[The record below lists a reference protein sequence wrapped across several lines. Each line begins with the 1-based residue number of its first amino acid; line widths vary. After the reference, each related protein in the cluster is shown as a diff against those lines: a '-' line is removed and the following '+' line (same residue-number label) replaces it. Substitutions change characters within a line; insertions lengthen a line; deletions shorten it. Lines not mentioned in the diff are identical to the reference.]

1 MQATPV
7 AASTGSS
14 LFSSIFGKN
23 GQSAGGMFGLLM
35 ALFGQTGQNGL
46 TAATAT
52 SAGTNGQNLPTS
64 QLMQST
70 LANLLSGTDLAASGM
85 TMDRAASQLF
95 SMLQSLKASG
105 TQLSPTL
112 SDLLSGDQLDLA
124 TLKARL
130 ENLSDDTR
138 DSVMGELAALL
149 QPMAPAPL
157 APLPETPTEDGVS
170 AVAVDTE
177 GSKKQSAAQTPVAP
191 LPAEVPDEALAN
203 LAQDTNK
210 PAEQAKTDAAPVAQT
225 SSQTATTAQA
235 AVMESMV
242 AQMQP
247 VATPKKAESKV
258 AETVEQTAETETS
271 NAQTLA
277 DLVASTEA
285 DATTQKRSTKQ
296 AQRIM
301 LGDTTQ
307 AQAQGVTVAQA
318 HAAAKATDTTS
329 PVTFNAPDEKAAT
342 KEAIAPVT
350 ASNKGEASL
359 ANLNDKGQ
367 QATADNT
374 ATAQVSDKTATSFTD
389 HLQSVKLNRT
399 GAHIPVTDQL
409 AVQMNKS
416 IAAGQ
421 DRFTVRLN
429 PAELGRIEVRVDMSS
444 EGRVT
449 ASFHVDQPATLDLL
463 QRDQRGLERALSDAG
478 IKTDSSSLNFNLRGD
493 GNNQRQ
499 PGAEAQ
505 MQNNSN
511 GQNQSQLANK
521 AAATDE
527 ALLAGVMEMTW
538 YVGNDR
544 LDVRV

>member
-7 AASTGSS
+7 TAATGSS

-35 ALFGQTGQNGL
+35 ALFGQNGM
-46 TAATAT
+46 TTATAT
-52 SAGTNGQNLPTS
+52 SAGTSGQNLPTS

-85 TMDRAASQLF
+85 TMDQAASQLF
-95 SMLQSLKASG
+95 SMLQSLKTSG

-112 SDLLSGDQLDLA
+112 TDLLSGDQLDLA

-149 QPMAPAPL
+149 QPMAPVAL
-157 APLPETPTEDGVS
+157 APLPETTTEDGVS
-170 AVAVDTE
+170 AITVDTD

-210 PAEQAKTDAAPVAQT
+210 PVEQAKTDAAPVAQT
-225 SSQTATTAQA
+225 ASQTATTAQA
-235 AVMESMV
+235 AAMESMV

-247 VATPKKAESKV
+247 VAAPKKAESKV
-258 AETVEQTAETETS
+258 AEPVAEVETAP
-271 NAQTLA
+271 AQTLT
-277 DLVASTEA
+277 DLVAQADTEA
-285 DATTQKRSTKQ
+285 TSQKRSTKQ

-318 HAAAKATDTTS
+318 PAAAKASDTTS
-329 PVTFNAPDEKAAT
+329 PVTFNAAQEKTTSKDSVAP
-342 KEAIAPVT
+342 IAS
-350 ASNKGEASL
+350 SNKGEASL

-367 QATADNT
+367 QATTDNT
-374 ATAQVSDKTATSFTD
+374 ATAQVTDKTATSFTD

-399 GAHIPVTDQL
+399 GAHIPVTDQI

-444 EGRVT
+444 DGRMT

-511 GQNQSQLANK
+511 GQNQSQLANR
-521 AAATDE
+521 AAANDE
-527 ALLAGVMEMTW
+527 APLAGVMEMTW

>member
-1 MQATPV
+1 MQTTPT
-7 AASTGSS
+7 AAATGSS

-46 TAATAT
+46 AAATAS

-85 TMDRAASQLF
+85 TLDQAASQLF
-95 SMLQSLKASG
+95 SMLQSLKTSG
-105 TQLSPTL
+105 TQLSPALT
-112 SDLLSGDQLDLA
+112 DLLSGDQLDLA

-157 APLPETPTEDGVS
+157 APLPEATTEDGVS
-170 AVAVDTE
+170 AVAVDSE
-177 GSKKQSAAQTPVAP
+177 GSKKQSAAQTPLTP
-191 LPAEVPDEALAN
+191 LPAEVPDDALAN
-203 LAQDTNK
+203 LAQDSNK
-210 PAEQAKTDAAPVAQT
+210 PVETAKTDTAPVAQT
-225 SSQTATTAQA
+225 ATQTATTAQA
-235 AVMESMV
+235 AAMESMV

-247 VATPKKAESKV
+247 TAPAPKKEENKAAEPV
-258 AETVEQTAETETS
+258 AEAETTS
-271 NAQTLA
+271 EQTLA
-277 DLVASTEA
+277 NLVASTDTE
-285 DATTQKRSTKQ
+285 TTSQKRSTKQ

-307 AQAQGVTVAQA
+307 AQAQGITVAQA
-318 HAAAKATDTTS
+318 PAAAKPADTTS
-329 PVTFNAPDEKAAT
+329 PVTFNAAEEKT
-342 KEAIAPVT
+342 TSKEAVAPVA

-374 ATAQVSDKTATSFTD
+374 ATAQATDKTATSFTD

-444 EGRVT
+444 DGRVT

-511 GQNQSQLANK
+511 SHNQSQQANRT
-521 AAATDE
+521 AANDE
-527 ALLAGVMEMTW
+527 TPLAGVMEMTW